1 MYIKNG
7 LKFSRLHEYEYNTS
21 NEVLWCKLQPHRLPR
36 GYSCLIIAVV
46 YHPPTSDDEYL
57 NSYLLDTLGII
68 ESSFPQAAVIITG
81 DFNRLNIS
89 HLKCQFQLKQLI
101 NFPTRGEAILDLI
114 LTNLKHF
121 YEVPTRLA
129 PFGLSD
135 HYTISLIPKERKKNY
150 IDKQNRH
157 SSGYATEQET
167 SSWEIPALYRM
178 DNLRINE

>member
-1 MYIKNG
+1 MLLIFRTTQLFVKIDHTHNMNEMITRTT
-7 LKFSRLHEYEYNTS
+7 LKFSRLNEYGYNTS

-46 YHPPTSDDEYL
+46 YHPPTSDDEYF

-89 HLKCQFQLKQLI
+89 HIKCQFQLKQLI

-114 LTNLKHF
+114 LTNLKNF
-121 YEVPTRLA
+121 YQVPTRLT
-129 PFGLSD
+129 PFGQTPVRSL
-135 HYTISLIPKERKKNY
+135 HYFPY
-150 IDKQNRH
+150 
-157 SSGYATEQET
+157 
-167 SSWEIPALYRM
+167 P
-178 DNLRINE
+178 